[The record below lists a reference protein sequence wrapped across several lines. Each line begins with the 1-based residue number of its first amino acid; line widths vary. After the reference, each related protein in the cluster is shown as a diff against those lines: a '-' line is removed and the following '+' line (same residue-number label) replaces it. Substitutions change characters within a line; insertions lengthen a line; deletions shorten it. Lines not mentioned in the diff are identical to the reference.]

1 MRNVAVILA
10 GGVGTRMGGTM
21 PKQFFKVSGKTVLE
35 HTISVF
41 DNHPLI
47 DEIAIVVHPNYLEK
61 VEELCCINNFK
72 KVGRILQGGSERYY
86 SSLSAINAYASTEND
101 INLIFHDSVR
111 PLVTKRIISD
121 CITMLGKYG
130 AVDVAI
136 PATDTIIKMNL
147 NTHEIE
153 DIPNRQF
160 LYNGQTPQAFKLSVI
175 REAYKRAL
183 VDPNFKTT
191 DDCGVVLKYMPDI
204 PIGVV
209 PGEKFNMKLTHKE
222 DLFLLD
228 KLFQL
233 KSVSDVSLYGQETAL
248 EHKVIVIFGGSYGIG
263 HSIAEL
269 CTGLKAKVY
278 SFSRSETGTDVADAS
293 LVKEAL
299 EKVYLIEKKIDFVIN
314 TAGILLKIPLMT
326 MKYDDIL
333 NLIRVNYLGAINV
346 AKESFSYLAK
356 SHGGLLLFTSS
367 SYTRGRAM
375 YSLYS
380 SSKAAI
386 VNLVQALSEEWKS
399 YNENKSYPLLNKC
412 IQSAYEP
419 GSIFKM
425 VTAIAG
431 LESGNISLTEKIN
444 DTGVY
449 KKYGAEWKC
458 WYYTDYHRGHGYLNV
473 IGAIEKSCNFFFY
486 ETADRMGID
495 TLDKYAT
502 YFGLGRKTGIE
513 LPSETAGTL
522 ASKDYV
528 KSIKGSWNPG
538 DTINAAIGQGYNKFT
553 PLQMTKYISMIANG
567 GNNVNVSIV
576 KTIQNA
582 DGTEVSKDEINEYV
596 KEKLGLTEENTE
608 NITLNKD
615 YVNAVREG
623 MKSVTSGE
631 SGTAYVRFKD
641 FNIKVGGK
649 TGSAEAGKDAN
660 GNDIVNAWFAA
671 FAPYDDPE
679 IAVVVMVENG
689 GHGNYTAE
697 AVRNIMAEYF
707 GMNTQNVTED
717 MQAVSYTESMR

>member
-1 MRNVAVILA
+1 MAKVINKKSINFRYNTITIFTYLIGIILIVQLFNLQIVHGAKYREESNTRLTRESTLEATRGEILDRSGNVLVSSSQKFNLELYKSKIDTNALNDSILKIIQVLEKYNVSYVDSFPIKIDPFEYTIADTNLSNWKSNNGIDENATAEEVFYKFKDKYKIQNTDISEIRKIIAIRYAIVQEGYSSTKSLTIAKDIPREAVAEFSEEGDEFPGINISVQPVRQYKQGTLASHILGYA
-10 GGVGTRMGGTM
+10 SKIGSEEYQ
-21 PKQFFKVSGKTVLE
+21 KKKDEYNQNDIIGKTGIEAVFEKYLKGKNGTKQIDMAVDGTITAEVVEKEAVAGSNVVL
-35 HTISVF
+35 TIDSQLQKIAEEALK
-41 DNHPLI
+41 DNI
-47 DEIAIVVHPNYLEK
+47 EK
-61 VEELCCINNFK
+61 IKNGGFGK
-72 KVGRILQGGSERYY
+72 SYDAKGGSCVVMNVKTGEV
-86 SSLSAINAYASTEND
+86 LAMASYPDYNPQSFAD
-101 INLIFHDSVR
+101 G
-111 PLVTKRIISD
+111 IS
-121 CITMLGKYG
+121 
-130 AVDVAI
+130 
-136 PATDTIIKMNL
+136 N
-147 NTHEIE
+147 
-153 DIPNRQF
+153 
-160 LYNGQTPQAFKLSVI
+160 
-175 REAYKRAL
+175 
-183 VDPNFKTT
+183 
-191 DDCGVVLKYMPDI
+191 
-204 PIGVV
+204 
-209 PGEKFNMKLTHKE
+209 
-222 DLFLLD
+222 
-228 KLFQL
+228 
-233 KSVSDVSLYGQETAL
+233 
-248 EHKVIVIFGGSYGIG
+248 
-263 HSIAEL
+263 
-269 CTGLKAKVY
+269 
-278 SFSRSETGTDVADAS
+278 
-293 LVKEAL
+293 
-299 EKVYLIEKKIDFVIN
+299 
-314 TAGILLKIPLMT
+314 
-326 MKYDDIL
+326 
-333 NLIRVNYLGAINV
+333 
-346 AKESFSYLAK
+346 
-356 SHGGLLLFTSS
+356 
-367 SYTRGRAM
+367 
-375 YSLYS
+375 
-380 SSKAAI
+380 
-386 VNLVQALSEEWKS
+386 EEWKS

-631 SGTAYVRFKD
+631 AGTAYARFKN
-641 FNIKVGGK
+641 FNIAVGGK
-649 TGSAEAGKDAN
+649 TGSAEAGKDSN
-660 GNDIVNAWFAA
+660 GKDIVNAWFAA

-679 IAVVVMVENG
+679 IAVVIMVENG

-717 MQAVSYTESMR
+717 MKAISYTESIR

>member
-1 MRNVAVILA
+1 MAKVINKKSINFRYNTITIFTYLIGIILIVQLFNLQIVHGAKYREESNTRLTRESTLEATRGEILDRSGNVLVSSSQKFNLELYKSKIDTNALNDSILKIIQVLEKYNVSYVDSFPIKIDPFEYTIADTNLSNWKSNNGIDENATAEEAFYKFKDKYKIQNTDISEIRKIIAIRYAIVQEGYSSTKSLTIAKDIPREAVAEFSEEGDEFPGINISVQPVRQYKQGTLASHILGYA
-10 GGVGTRMGGTM
+10 SKIGSEEYQ
-21 PKQFFKVSGKTVLE
+21 KKKDEYNQNDIIGKTGIEAVFEKYLKGKNGTKQIDMAVDGTITAEVVEKEAVAGSNVVL
-35 HTISVF
+35 TIDSQLQKIAEEALK
-41 DNHPLI
+41 DNI
-47 DEIAIVVHPNYLEK
+47 EK
-61 VEELCCINNFK
+61 IKNGGFGKSYNAK
-72 KVGRILQGGSERYY
+72 GGSCVVMNVKTGEV
-86 SSLSAINAYASTEND
+86 LAMASYPDYNPQSFAD
-101 INLIFHDSVR
+101 G
-111 PLVTKRIISD
+111 IS
-121 CITMLGKYG
+121 
-130 AVDVAI
+130 
-136 PATDTIIKMNL
+136 N
-147 NTHEIE
+147 
-153 DIPNRQF
+153 
-160 LYNGQTPQAFKLSVI
+160 
-175 REAYKRAL
+175 
-183 VDPNFKTT
+183 
-191 DDCGVVLKYMPDI
+191 
-204 PIGVV
+204 
-209 PGEKFNMKLTHKE
+209 
-222 DLFLLD
+222 
-228 KLFQL
+228 
-233 KSVSDVSLYGQETAL
+233 
-248 EHKVIVIFGGSYGIG
+248 
-263 HSIAEL
+263 
-269 CTGLKAKVY
+269 
-278 SFSRSETGTDVADAS
+278 
-293 LVKEAL
+293 
-299 EKVYLIEKKIDFVIN
+299 
-314 TAGILLKIPLMT
+314 
-326 MKYDDIL
+326 
-333 NLIRVNYLGAINV
+333 
-346 AKESFSYLAK
+346 
-356 SHGGLLLFTSS
+356 
-367 SYTRGRAM
+367 
-375 YSLYS
+375 
-380 SSKAAI
+380 
-386 VNLVQALSEEWKS
+386 EEWKS

-425 VTAIAG
+425 ITAIAG

-582 DGTEVSKDEINEYV
+582 DGTEVSKDEINKYV
-596 KEKLGLTEENTE
+596 KEKLGLTEENNE

-615 YVNAVREG
+615 FVNAVREG

>member
-1 MRNVAVILA
+1 MAKGINKKSINFRYNTITIFTYLIGIILIVQLFNLQIVHGSKYREESNTRLTRESTLEATRGEILDRSGNVLVSSSQKFNLELYKSKIDTNALNDSILKIIQVLEKYNVSYVDSFPIKIDPFEYTITDTNLSNWKSNNGIDENATAEEAFYKFKDKYKIQNTDISEIRKIIAIRYAIVQEGYSSTKSLTIAKDIPREAVAEFSEEGDEFPGINISVQPVRQYKQGTLASHILGYA
-10 GGVGTRMGGTM
+10 SKIGSEEYQ
-21 PKQFFKVSGKTVLE
+21 KKKDEYNQNDIIGKTGIEAVFEKYLKGKNGTKQIDMAVDGTITAEVVEKEAVAGSNVVL
-35 HTISVF
+35 TIDSQLQKIAEQALK
-41 DNHPLI
+41 DNI
-47 DEIAIVVHPNYLEK
+47 EK
-61 VEELCCINNFK
+61 IKNGGFGKSYNAK
-72 KVGRILQGGSERYY
+72 GGSCVVMNVKTGEV
-86 SSLSAINAYASTEND
+86 LAMASYPDYNPQSFAD
-101 INLIFHDSVR
+101 G
-111 PLVTKRIISD
+111 IS
-121 CITMLGKYG
+121 
-130 AVDVAI
+130 
-136 PATDTIIKMNL
+136 N
-147 NTHEIE
+147 
-153 DIPNRQF
+153 
-160 LYNGQTPQAFKLSVI
+160 
-175 REAYKRAL
+175 
-183 VDPNFKTT
+183 
-191 DDCGVVLKYMPDI
+191 
-204 PIGVV
+204 
-209 PGEKFNMKLTHKE
+209 
-222 DLFLLD
+222 
-228 KLFQL
+228 
-233 KSVSDVSLYGQETAL
+233 
-248 EHKVIVIFGGSYGIG
+248 
-263 HSIAEL
+263 
-269 CTGLKAKVY
+269 
-278 SFSRSETGTDVADAS
+278 
-293 LVKEAL
+293 
-299 EKVYLIEKKIDFVIN
+299 
-314 TAGILLKIPLMT
+314 
-326 MKYDDIL
+326 
-333 NLIRVNYLGAINV
+333 
-346 AKESFSYLAK
+346 
-356 SHGGLLLFTSS
+356 
-367 SYTRGRAM
+367 
-375 YSLYS
+375 
-380 SSKAAI
+380 
-386 VNLVQALSEEWKS
+386 EEWKS

-412 IQSAYEP
+412 IQSSYEP

-502 YFGLGRKTGIE
+502 YFGLGKKTGIE

-567 GNNVNVSIV
+567 GNNVDVSIV

-596 KEKLGLTEENTE
+596 KEKLGLTEENNE

>member
-1 MRNVAVILA
+1 MAKVINKKSINFRYNTITIFTYLIGIILIVQLFNLQIVHGAKYREESNTRLTRESTLEATRGEILDRSGNVLVSSSQKFNLELYKSKIDTNALNDSILKIIQVLEKYNVSYVDSFPIKIDPFEYTIADTNLSNWKSNNGIDENATAEEAFYKFKDKYKIQNTDISEIRKIIAIRYAIVQEGYSSTKSLTIAKDIPREAVAEFSEEGDEFPGINISVQPVRQYKQGTLASHILGYA
-10 GGVGTRMGGTM
+10 SKIGSEEYQ
-21 PKQFFKVSGKTVLE
+21 KKKDEYNQNDIIGKTGIEAVFEKYLKGKNGTKQIDMAVDGTITAEVVEKEAVAGSNVVL
-35 HTISVF
+35 TIDSQLQKIAEEALK
-41 DNHPLI
+41 DNI
-47 DEIAIVVHPNYLEK
+47 EK
-61 VEELCCINNFK
+61 IKNGGFGK
-72 KVGRILQGGSERYY
+72 SYDAKGGSCVVMNVKTGEVI
-86 SSLSAINAYASTEND
+86 AMASYPDYNPQSFAD
-101 INLIFHDSVR
+101 G
-111 PLVTKRIISD
+111 IS
-121 CITMLGKYG
+121 
-130 AVDVAI
+130 
-136 PATDTIIKMNL
+136 N
-147 NTHEIE
+147 
-153 DIPNRQF
+153 
-160 LYNGQTPQAFKLSVI
+160 
-175 REAYKRAL
+175 
-183 VDPNFKTT
+183 
-191 DDCGVVLKYMPDI
+191 
-204 PIGVV
+204 
-209 PGEKFNMKLTHKE
+209 
-222 DLFLLD
+222 
-228 KLFQL
+228 
-233 KSVSDVSLYGQETAL
+233 
-248 EHKVIVIFGGSYGIG
+248 
-263 HSIAEL
+263 
-269 CTGLKAKVY
+269 
-278 SFSRSETGTDVADAS
+278 
-293 LVKEAL
+293 
-299 EKVYLIEKKIDFVIN
+299 
-314 TAGILLKIPLMT
+314 
-326 MKYDDIL
+326 
-333 NLIRVNYLGAINV
+333 
-346 AKESFSYLAK
+346 
-356 SHGGLLLFTSS
+356 
-367 SYTRGRAM
+367 
-375 YSLYS
+375 
-380 SSKAAI
+380 
-386 VNLVQALSEEWKS
+386 EEWKS

>member
-1 MRNVAVILA
+1 MAKGINKKSINFRYNIITIFTYLIGIILIVQLFNLQIVHGAKYREESNTRLTRESTLEATRGEILDRSGNVLVSSSQKFNLELYKSKIDTNALNDSILKIIQVLEKYNVSYVDSFPIKIDPFEYTIADTNLSNWKSNNGIDENATAEEAFYKFKDKYKIQNTDISEIRKIIAIRYAIVQEGYSSTKSLTIAKDIPREAVAEFSEEGDEFPGINISVQPVRQYKQGTLASHILGYA
-10 GGVGTRMGGTM
+10 SKIGSEEYQKKKDGYN
-21 PKQFFKVSGKTVLE
+21 QNDIIGKTGIEAVFEKYLKGKNGTKQIDMAVDGTITAEVVEKEAVAGSNVVL
-35 HTISVF
+35 TIDSQLQKIAEEALK
-41 DNHPLI
+41 DNI
-47 DEIAIVVHPNYLEK
+47 EK
-61 VEELCCINNFK
+61 IKNGGFGK
-72 KVGRILQGGSERYY
+72 SYDAKGGSCVVMNVKTGEV
-86 SSLSAINAYASTEND
+86 LAMASYPDYNPQSFAD
-101 INLIFHDSVR
+101 G
-111 PLVTKRIISD
+111 IS
-121 CITMLGKYG
+121 
-130 AVDVAI
+130 
-136 PATDTIIKMNL
+136 N
-147 NTHEIE
+147 
-153 DIPNRQF
+153 
-160 LYNGQTPQAFKLSVI
+160 
-175 REAYKRAL
+175 
-183 VDPNFKTT
+183 
-191 DDCGVVLKYMPDI
+191 
-204 PIGVV
+204 
-209 PGEKFNMKLTHKE
+209 
-222 DLFLLD
+222 
-228 KLFQL
+228 
-233 KSVSDVSLYGQETAL
+233 
-248 EHKVIVIFGGSYGIG
+248 
-263 HSIAEL
+263 
-269 CTGLKAKVY
+269 
-278 SFSRSETGTDVADAS
+278 
-293 LVKEAL
+293 
-299 EKVYLIEKKIDFVIN
+299 
-314 TAGILLKIPLMT
+314 
-326 MKYDDIL
+326 
-333 NLIRVNYLGAINV
+333 
-346 AKESFSYLAK
+346 
-356 SHGGLLLFTSS
+356 
-367 SYTRGRAM
+367 
-375 YSLYS
+375 
-380 SSKAAI
+380 
-386 VNLVQALSEEWKS
+386 EEWKS

-431 LESGNISLTEKIN
+431 LESGNISLTEKVN

>member
-1 MRNVAVILA
+1 MAKGINKKSINFRYNTITIFTYLIGIILIVQLFNLQIVHGAKYREESNTRLTRESTLEATRGEILDRSGNVLVSSSQKFNLELYKSKIDTNALNDSILKIIQVLEKYNVSYVDSFPIKIDPFEYTIADTNLSNWKSNNGIDENATAEEAFYKFKDKYKIQNTDISEIRKIIAIRYAIVQEGYSSTKSLTIAKDIPREAVAEFSEEGDEFPGINISVQPVRQYKQGTLASHILGYA
-10 GGVGTRMGGTM
+10 SKIGSEEYQ
-21 PKQFFKVSGKTVLE
+21 KKKDEYNQNDIIGKTGIEAVFEKYLKGKNGTKQIDMAVDGTITAEVVEKEAVAGSNVVL
-35 HTISVF
+35 TIDSQLQKIAEEALK
-41 DNHPLI
+41 DNI
-47 DEIAIVVHPNYLEK
+47 EK
-61 VEELCCINNFK
+61 IKNGGFGK
-72 KVGRILQGGSERYY
+72 SYDAKGGSCVVMNVKTGEV
-86 SSLSAINAYASTEND
+86 LAMASYPDYNPQSFAD
-101 INLIFHDSVR
+101 G
-111 PLVTKRIISD
+111 IS
-121 CITMLGKYG
+121 
-130 AVDVAI
+130 
-136 PATDTIIKMNL
+136 N
-147 NTHEIE
+147 
-153 DIPNRQF
+153 
-160 LYNGQTPQAFKLSVI
+160 
-175 REAYKRAL
+175 
-183 VDPNFKTT
+183 
-191 DDCGVVLKYMPDI
+191 
-204 PIGVV
+204 
-209 PGEKFNMKLTHKE
+209 
-222 DLFLLD
+222 
-228 KLFQL
+228 
-233 KSVSDVSLYGQETAL
+233 
-248 EHKVIVIFGGSYGIG
+248 
-263 HSIAEL
+263 
-269 CTGLKAKVY
+269 
-278 SFSRSETGTDVADAS
+278 
-293 LVKEAL
+293 
-299 EKVYLIEKKIDFVIN
+299 
-314 TAGILLKIPLMT
+314 
-326 MKYDDIL
+326 
-333 NLIRVNYLGAINV
+333 
-346 AKESFSYLAK
+346 
-356 SHGGLLLFTSS
+356 
-367 SYTRGRAM
+367 
-375 YSLYS
+375 
-380 SSKAAI
+380 
-386 VNLVQALSEEWKS
+386 EEWKS

-596 KEKLGLTEENTE
+596 KEKLGLTEENNE